1 MSMKLSALSSILP
14 ASETLTVL
22 EAVKKLTAS
31 GFDVVRFDVGEP
43 DLDTPSFIREAAK
56 KALDE
61 GFTHYV
67 QSRGIPELREAI
79 AEHVGFELG
88 LSVDPSRE
96 VLVTPGS
103 KFALA
108 AALMVLAGAGD
119 EVLIPTPAW
128 PTYKACALMAGA
140 KPVEVPTKPPY
151 RLDEEALKEAIT
163 PRARVIMVNTP
174 NNPTGGVMPLEDL
187 KAIAD
192 LAVDHDLAVISDEI
206 YKALVY
212 GGRRHV
218 SIATLPG
225 MRERTVVVDGF
236 SKTYAMTG
244 WRLGWAVGPAE
255 VVDAMVRVQQ
265 ASTTHPTAFVQVAG
279 VAALRGPKDFV
290 GEMVKEYDRRRRVM
304 VEALRGVD
312 GVRCEEPEGAF
323 YVFPDFTGLGLSSAE
338 LSRRLLM
345 EARVSSVPGAAFG
358 PGGEGRLRLAY
369 TVSVDRILEGVGRIK
384 RFVEGLRAG

>member
-1 MSMKLSALSSILP
+1 MKLSALSRTLP

-22 EAVKKLTAS
+22 EAVKQLTAS

-43 DLDTPSFIREAAK
+43 DLGTPSFIREAAK

-79 AEHVGFELG
+79 AEHVRSELG
-88 LSVDPSRE
+88 LSVDPGRE

-103 KFALA
+103 KFALT
-108 AALMVLAGAGD
+108 AALMALAGAGD
-119 EVLIPTPAW
+119 EVLILTPAW

-187 KAIAD
+187 RAVAD

-212 GGRRHV
+212 GGKRHV

-225 MRERTVVVDGF
+225 MRERTVIVDGF

-244 WRLGWAVGPAE
+244 WRLGWAVGPPE

-265 ASTTHPTAFVQVAG
+265 ASTTHPTTFVQVAG

-290 GEMVKEYDRRRRVM
+290 EEMVKEYDRRRRAM
-304 VEALRGVD
+304 VEALREVE

-323 YVFPDFTGLGLSSAE
+323 YAFPDFASLGLSSAE

-345 EARVSSVPGAAFG
+345 EAHVSSVPGAAFG
-358 PGGEGRLRLAY
+358 PGGEGRLRLSY
-369 TVSVDRILEGVGRIK
+369 TVGVDRILEGVRRIK